1 MVVDLRRIFVED
13 GFTLPVDGSLDMSET
28 EVSGFFPLT
37 KPVLFRGTFS
47 NKASMVECKAQ
58 IVYCYEAPCDR
69 CGAMTAREHTVSLQ
83 KTVVTSLESEESEGF
98 LLTPDRELDL
108 DEFIYS
114 EVVVDLPT
122 KHLCREDCKG
132 ICVKCGKNLNEG
144 DCDCPKREIDPRLS
158 ALADLLKE

>member
-1 MVVDLRRIFVED
+1 MVVDLRRVFVED
-13 GFTLPVDGSLDMSET
+13 DFTLPVEYSFDMSDV
-28 EVSGFFPLT
+28 EVSGCFPLT
-37 KPVLFRGTFS
+37 KPVCFCGTFS

-58 IVYCYEAPCDR
+58 IVYRYEAPCDR

-83 KTVVTSLESEESEGF
+83 KTVVTSLESEKSEGF

-108 DEFIYS
+108 DEFIFT

-158 ALADLLKE
+158 ALADLLK